1 MKLRIKGDSLRLRV
15 SRAELAR
22 LLAGERVDDTIHFGP
37 TPEARLT
44 YALESVSGGVCASV
58 RHSATE
64 IAIILSEGQL
74 RSWGEAGRVGI
85 YTTVDVG
92 LAVRLELIIEK
103 DFACLDRTDE
113 DGEDTFANPNAL
125 EVC

>member
-1 MKLRIKGDSLRLRV
+1 MKLGIKGDSLRLRV
-15 SRAELAR
+15 SRSELAR
-22 LLAGERVDDTIHFGP
+22 ILAGARVEETIHFGP
-37 TPEARLT
+37 TSEARLT
-44 YALESVSGGVCASV
+44 YALESVSGGLGASV

-64 IAIILSEGQL
+64 IAIILSGGQL
-74 RSWGEAGRVGI
+74 RSWGETGRVGI

-92 LAVRLELIIEK
+92 LAVRLELTLEK
-103 DFACLDRTDE
+103 DFACLDLTDE